1 MKETHI
7 LMGSI
12 SSGTLHPKHLIPC
25 FLGELERINPKDY
38 DRIMEDPYI
47 KASGFVWEAEDGS
60 DNDWWD
66 SDETHS
72 LLNELFNALD
82 EASPENY
89 YFGAHPD
96 DGALYGFWEF
106 QDED

>member
-72 LLNELFNALD
+72 LLPQSNHCGSELFLVITITVNRK
-82 EASPENY
+82 P
-89 YFGAHPD
+89 
-96 DGALYGFWEF
+96 
-106 QDED
+106 